1 MFVVLCQAL
10 LAAVAC
16 LVTQVL
22 QRTMQK
28 LSCALGILI
37 PHSHVSISES
47 CEMATLH
54 APQRRELSGSLDE
67 ADEGRGWLA
76 AGASAAALASVV
88 AVDFLAEDLG
98 LACCL

>member
-1 MFVVLCQAL
+1 
-10 LAAVAC
+10 
-16 LVTQVL
+16 
-22 QRTMQK
+22 
-28 LSCALGILI
+28 
-37 PHSHVSISES
+37 
-47 CEMATLH
+47 MATLH